1 MDTMLIINPD
11 THCRGQKI
19 SFSKELFMFFDFYRP
34 YHWR

>member
-19 SFSKELFMFFDFYRP
+19 SFSKGLFTPFHFYRP
-34 YHWR
+34 YFWR